1 VVHDQLIGMPFG
13 TRFEVRGRD
22 GIVPVTGMDGGITD
36 EILGELGEQAEAA
49 GEAAAANGEQ
59 PAVVR
64 DNRQLVDRNAMTHGK
79 ESSQKLGA
87 DEIKEL
93 KDQGKGTKE
102 VMKALIENSDTFKSK
117 TEFSQAKWLKK
128 KAAKHA
134 PQFTASRP
142 SALTLCRAYFRKEPF
157 KINHM
162 REDALARLL
171 TLSNV
176 QPGSRALAV
185 DSMNGLVLGALAER
199 MGGMGRLMH
208 GYNGLQ
214 PAVEAVRWFNMDAE
228 HLSAIFHFPLSELG
242 FVPEDKSAV
251 KLVLAQ
257 LPVADA
263 TSGDAMQQDADDTP
277 KEVMQQDAHS
287 PPAQTQAQATENGQ
301 GTSAASEKAAVT
313 PQQSKTEEEEMME
326 ARQRR
331 VDGAK
336 RAQQSFNKALPVHA
350 PSVEETQTELQRGFD
365 CLVVAGMLSPKLLVM
380 PLLRLLKPSSPIV
393 VYSPTPEPLLELQE
407 LLIRE
412 EAAMNLHISESWMR
426 EQQVLPGRTH
436 PLMAMSGSSGFLLS
450 GIRVFKKSQKPPSR
464 NIAVRKMPAPDTK
477 TDKEEEEVSSP
488 AAKKPK
494 VGEVKIEA

>member
-1 VVHDQLIGMPFG
+1 
-13 TRFEVRGRD
+13 
-22 GIVPVTGMDGGITD
+22 
-36 EILGELGEQAEAA
+36 
-49 GEAAAANGEQ
+49 
-59 PAVVR
+59 
-64 DNRQLVDRNAMTHGK
+64 
-79 ESSQKLGA
+79 
-87 DEIKEL
+87 
-93 KDQGKGTKE
+93 
-102 VMKALIENSDTFKSK
+102 
-117 TEFSQAKWLKK
+117 
-128 KAAKHA
+128 
-134 PQFTASRP
+134 
-142 SALTLCRAYFRKEPF
+142 
-157 KINHM
+157 
-162 REDALARLL
+162 
-171 TLSNV
+171 
-176 QPGSRALAV
+176 
-185 DSMNGLVLGALAER
+185 
-199 MGGMGRLMH
+199 
-208 GYNGLQ
+208 
-214 PAVEAVRWFNMDAE
+214 
-228 HLSAIFHFPLSELG
+228 
-242 FVPEDKSAV
+242 
-251 KLVLAQ
+251 
-257 LPVADA
+257 
-263 TSGDAMQQDADDTP
+263 
-277 KEVMQQDAHS
+277 
-287 PPAQTQAQATENGQ
+287 
-301 GTSAASEKAAVT
+301 
-313 PQQSKTEEEEMME
+313 MME

-464 NIAVRKMPAPDTK
+464 NIAVCKMPAPDTK